1 MCGNGDGDSGLAWA
15 VKSVCRGGPEALFAH
30 VYPCVLLLHTHAVTP
45 SSVLGGLI
53 VAPQG
58 SKHTYSP
65 DLGF

>member
-15 VKSVCRGGPEALFAH
+15 VKPVCRGEALFAH
-30 VYPCVLLLHTHAVTP
+30 VYTHAVTP